1 MCMGKK
7 ERDIQQA
14 TLFQA
19 IQRQFPSCKK
29 RGGSEPRLR
38 REPARPLVS
47 SACLACFPGGGN
59 RVLPSPRTVEARG
72 QPSVPQ
78 QHASPSLVLNDYNQ
92 GNVKSHKKTAL
103 RFKTKICVFI
113 PTLLFFKT
121 RKKKNHQLLEFKQ
134 EMMIPFIL
142 LQMSCSSSPAISP
155 SHSALTRMWTG
166 IKDQITNLKVTQ
178 SQQWGGTSAS
188 RIRNKLCCLPYVPDS
203 MLMPFSIKEE
213 IPTLVTT
220 RKVSL
225 C

>member
-38 REPARPLVS
+38 RKPARPLVS

-59 RVLPSPRTVEARG
+59 RVLPSPRTVEALG

-121 RKKKNHQLLEFKQ
+121 RKKKKPPIAWIQIRNDDSLHFPSNVL
-134 EMMIPFIL
+134 FIF
-142 LQMSCSSSPAISP
+142 P
-155 SHSALTRMWTG
+155 SHLS
-166 IKDQITNLKVTQ
+166 
-178 SQQWGGTSAS
+178 
-188 RIRNKLCCLPYVPDS
+188 
-203 MLMPFSIKEE
+203 F
-213 IPTLVTT
+213 
-220 RKVSL
+220 SL
-225 C
+225 CFN